1 MTKWII
7 IIAVVIIAIIV
18 IAAIVDEITKP
29 GGGTNPNGGTK
40 PYTPPA
46 PSPQRQVA
54 AQRAAAQM
62 NNQQMRN
69 AGTEAV
75 QIRRVVHQ
83 RNLSINTG
91 ALNTAQD
98 KIIRICSH
106 ADRIRTDVQR
116 YCNNP
121 AYLQQLYRTGVGISN
136 EAYQLRVE
144 IKAMQDSL
152 YKLSRSNSALR
163 PLFEQVKAFCNSV
176 YADEVELNNRN
187 RILRNY
193 IGNNFGPRE
202 RRWNEEIEARA
213 RARRASA

>member
-1 MTKWII
+1 MIKWII

-18 IAAIVDEITKP
+18 IAAIVDGNTEPSTPTKR
-29 GGGTNPNGGTK
+29 
-40 PYTPPA
+40 YTPPT

-98 KIIRICSH
+98 KIIRLCSH

-193 IGNNFGPRE
+193 IGNNFGSRE

-213 RARRASA
+213 RARRANA

>member
-1 MTKWII
+1 MIKWII

-18 IAAIVDEITKP
+18 IAAIADGSTETGPTAKQ
-29 GGGTNPNGGTK
+29 
-40 PYTPPA
+40 YMTPTTV
-46 PSPQRQVA
+46 PQRQAA

-62 NNQQMRN
+62 NSQQMCN

-83 RNLSINTG
+83 SNLSINTG

-106 ADRIRTDVQR
+106 ADRIRSDVQR

-144 IKAMQDSL
+144 IKGMQDSL
-152 YKLSRSNSALR
+152 YKLSRSNPALR

-202 RRWNEEIEARA
+202 RHWNDEIEARA

>member
-1 MTKWII
+1 MIKWII
-7 IIAVVIIAIIV
+7 ITAVVIIAIIV
-18 IAAIVDEITKP
+18 IAAIASEDKRPVTTTKQ
-29 GGGTNPNGGTK
+29 
-40 PYTPPA
+40 YTPS
-46 PSPQRQVA
+46 SPKRQVA

-83 RNLSINTG
+83 RSLDINTG

-152 YKLSRSNSALR
+152 YKFSRSNAALR

-213 RARRASA
+213 RARRANV

>member
-1 MTKWII
+1 MIKWII

-18 IAAIVDEITKP
+18 IAAIVDGNTEPSTPTKR
-29 GGGTNPNGGTK
+29 
-40 PYTPPA
+40 YTPPT

-69 AGTEAV
+69 AGTESV

-213 RARRASA
+213 RARRANA